1 MPIAPEH
8 DPDPGHPRPPLAV
21 AADDAAGQL
30 LAAMLAASG
39 LTEPAAE
46 PALAETG

>member
-8 DPDPGHPRPPLAV
+8 DPDPGPPRPPLGV

-39 LTEPAAE
+39 LTEPA
-46 PALAETG
+46 LAETG

>member
-1 MPIAPEH
+1 MPIASEH

-30 LAAMLAASG
+30 LAAMLAAAG

-46 PALAETG
+46 PVLAETG

>member
-8 DPDPGHPRPPLAV
+8 DPDPGHPRPPLA

-39 LTEPAAE
+39 LTEPAEA
-46 PALAETG
+46 ALAETG

>member
-21 AADDAAGQL
+21 AADDAAGHL

>member
-1 MPIAPEH
+1 MPIAPE
-8 DPDPGHPRPPLAV
+8 PDSTPGHPRPPLEVPAG
-21 AADDAAGQL
+21 DAAGHL

-39 LTEPAAE
+39 LTEPAAG